1 MSELNLEHVKKVYP
15 NGFEAVQDF
24 NLDVKDGEFVIF
36 VGPSGCG
43 KSTTLRMIAG
53 LEDISSGDLM
63 IDGKRVNDLDP
74 KERNIAMVFQSYAL
88 YPHMTVREN
97 MEFPL
102 KIAKLPKDEID
113 KRVAEAAK
121 TLGLE
126 SLLDRKPKAL
136 SGGQRQRVAMGRAIV
151 RHPKVLLMDEPL
163 SNLDAKLRGQMRVEI
178 SKLHEKLGSTIIYVT
193 HDQTEA
199 MTLGDRIV
207 VMSDGEVQ
215 QIDTPSNLY
224 KYPVNKFVAGFIGSP
239 QMNFMDCVI
248 KEDGDKIYLTVGND
262 NILISD
268 SKAKRLKAKGYK
280 NGQTVILGVRPE
292 DLSDH
297 PDMIKAFPNS
307 TAKGKVEVYEMLGST
322 SNLYID
328 CNGTQITAAVDP
340 TTKARVGDTVE
351 LAFNNNNIQIF
362 DKDTNENILVDI
374 DPKTGELIHDD
385 IVIED

>member
-1 MSELNLEHVKKVYP
+1 MSEMNLEHIKKVYP
-15 NGFEAVQDF
+15 NGFEAVKDF
-24 NLDVKDGEFVIF
+24 NLDVKDGEFIIF

-43 KSTTLRMIAG
+43 KSTTLRMVAG
-53 LEDISSGDLM
+53 LEDISSGDLI

-74 KERNIAMVFQSYAL
+74 KDRDIAMVFQSYAL
-88 YPHMTVREN
+88 YPHLTVREN

-102 KIAKLPKDEID
+102 KIAKMPQEEID
-113 KRVAEAAK
+113 ARVAEAAR

-224 KYPVNKFVAGFIGSP
+224 NYPVNKFVAGFIGSP
-239 QMNFMDCVI
+239 QMNFLDAVI
-248 KEDGDKIYLTVGND
+248 KEDGEKIYLTVGND
-262 NILISD
+262 DILISE
-268 SKAKRLKAKGYK
+268 SKAKRLREKGYK
-280 NGQTVILGVRPE
+280 NGQSVTLGVRPE

-297 PDMIKAFPNS
+297 PDMLAKFPES
-307 TAKGKVEVYEMLGST
+307 TATGKVEVYEMLGST
-322 SNLYID
+322 SNLYVD
-328 CNGTQITAAVDP
+328 CNGTQITASVDP
-340 TTKARVGDTVE
+340 STKARVGDTVK

-362 DKDTNENILVDI
+362 DNENGKNILVDV
-374 DPKTGELIHDD
+374 DPQTGQLMAGFSEK
-385 IVIED
+385 